1 MTAGILAVTAF
12 LASWGALTCLR
23 EAMAGR
29 QLTAIFAG
37 SLALA
42 FNAIALGAGIQLLFR
57 G

>member
-1 MTAGILAVTAF
+1 MTAAMLAVTAF
-12 LASWGALTCLR
+12 LASWGAFTCLR

>member
-1 MTAGILAVTAF
+1 MTASILVVTAF
-12 LASWGALTCLR
+12 LSSWGAFTAMR

-37 SLALA
+37 ALAVA

>member
-1 MTAGILAVTAF
+1 MTAAILAVTAF
-12 LASWGALTCLR
+12 LSSWGAATAWR
-23 EAMAGR
+23 EAIAGR